1 MKRVKGV
8 KYIMTEVDQTMGV
21 ECTMQCTDD
30 TLYNCALE
38 TYIKL
43 LTNVTSINL
52 MLKGLSKK
60 KNTHGHRQQYGDY
73 QKEVR

>member
-1 MKRVKGV
+1 
-8 KYIMTEVDQTMGV
+8 MGV